1 MNFLDYVILIL
12 LVIFVIRGIW
22 IGATRQVLSILGLV
36 AGFWGAS
43 HYYGLFARSLVAK
56 VPGWPYPALTVYA
69 VLFFVIWGVF
79 AFVGFLFSRMFQKT
93 PLVWAD
99 RFLGG
104 SIGLL
109 KTVLVAVI
117 IISVLTVFLP
127 PKSPVLKDSKLAPY
141 VQVGAS
147 IIIKAT
153 PKKVKKIFEK
163 KRKQLLDYW
172 YRKEHLEKIKKSITL
187 KGTGMDYC
195 YG

>member
-1 MNFLDYVILIL
+1 MNFLDYVIIAL
-12 LVIFVIRGIW
+12 LVVFVVRGIW
-22 IGATRQVLSILGLV
+22 IGATRQISSIAGIV

-43 HYYGLFARSLVAK
+43 HYYGFLARNLADK
-56 VPGWPYPALTVYA
+56 IPRWPYPDLTVYA

-79 AFVGFLFSRMFQKT
+79 AFIGFLFSRMFQKT

-99 RFLGG
+99 RVLGG

-117 IISVLTVFLP
+117 LISVLTLFLP
-127 PKSPVLKDSKLAPY
+127 PRSSILRDSRLTPY

-147 IIIKAT
+147 LIIRAT
-153 PKKVKKIFEK
+153 PRKVKDLFEK

-172 YRKEHLEKIKKSITL
+172 YKKEHMRKVKSA
-187 KGTGMDYC
+187 DYC
-195 YG
+195 PGLRKALVYR